1 MNLQLVYWY
10 ILSLSKNENMFNK
23 KKNKK
28 QNKTKRTKKRRKK
41 KFPAV
46 EVESVSRLIKII
58 HAHNLHVKC
67 WTLFHLQFVRK
78 GTQIAY

>member
-1 MNLQLVYWY
+1 MKICLT
-10 ILSLSKNENMFNK
+10 K
-23 KKNKK
+23 KKIKSKTK
-28 QNKTKRTKKRRKK
+28 QNDQKKGEKK